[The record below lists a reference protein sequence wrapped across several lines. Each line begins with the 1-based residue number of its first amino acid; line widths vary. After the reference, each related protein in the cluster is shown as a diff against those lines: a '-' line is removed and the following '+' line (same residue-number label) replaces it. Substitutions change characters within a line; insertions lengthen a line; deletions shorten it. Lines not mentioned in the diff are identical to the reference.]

1 MAPSSSALVEVPSP
15 ASAPPPEED
24 AELPVDL
31 SQLPSIP
38 AAQSLLLINNF
49 VANTTRFLN
58 HFAHECEERIT
69 RVSDNVTR
77 VEILLAILEAKLS
90 SIPDLNVSDA
100 EVAAAAAD
108 GDATSL
114 NLAANQMDLGISDQD
129 LPSMEAAAAN
139 GTPMP
144 PPPPPPEEE
153 GASIE
158 GLPPPPPPPPS
169 TDGMEGAL
177 IVPPPPSSP
186 TASLPPPPPSS
197 MGDFDDEAEE
207 MQSDGPSVLKLK
219 DDPAYAKYFTMRRLG
234 IPDQVIEHK
243 LLMDGMDP
251 NILNMDPDGPSPS
264 GGLAP
269 TMDAEPTGPILPIMP
284 PPPPQSEDESDSED
298 DERME
303 LPPPSL
309 SEARSAERRPSGN
322 IGMPFPQHAPP
333 ISPTSSVGGPA
344 SLFGDGPPAP
354 PPPPPPSSTGRPAP
368 PVSEMSSSDDDIEE
382 FDADEPSPPSV
393 DSGVM
398 KLKDDPAFE
407 KYFKM
412 RKLVM
417 PDGVIQHKLTMD
429 GVTIDIL
436 NMDPEGPSPNATAPL
451 QPYPMLRGPSA
462 TRIQEVE
469 AAGEAVLRHVEQL
482 DTLINA
488 SATLKSVKT
497 STRRPSRG
505 QKQILGYLEKQ
516 ARTALTSD
524 VDLDGASNADDA
536 SSVASSGLHGNSRK
550 VFPQTDSKLET
561 IGSGDLSDV
570 IDSKAG
576 DAALRRKSMR
586 KSLAERLS
594 SLVLDEPDG
603 RRSVASS
610 SIHQRKNSRAE
621 SRRRSS
627 TATGRNS
634 NFESRR
640 RSTTVTASIMEDVS
654 KFKQTVSRMFEKASQ
669 IKLDEERSARVA
681 ELVDSEVM
689 VLNASQLAQSQKR
702 KANQF
707 TISTHSTFRHW
718 WDFVIT
724 VSIAYVIITTPI
736 KVGFEVQSTGISY
749 ALDAAVDVIYL
760 IEMVLNFFTSYEDDA
775 TGEEIKDLD
784 KIRRSYIQSWFLVD
798 AVSSFPSSLIGT
810 TNGLLTLSKIL
821 KVARVAKVSDSG
833 LVRTVSGHIDRS
845 MNPSMLRML
854 KLTVIFIVSQHL
866 IACTYYYISL
876 NQSVETTWAPTHEVR
891 SSGSLGQQ
899 YVDAFYFAIMVTT
912 ANDVNPTTPIEKLFT
927 SVMLFVGIVIN
938 ASIIGSAANLLANLD
953 KEEIARKNQM
963 DSINDY
969 LRFKKVPLVLQN
981 KIRRYYDYALTTR
994 LQDPTEK
1001 LFADLP
1007 DRLKLLLKLN
1017 LHSEFVL
1024 KVPLFRA
1031 LSHSGVVAVVQ
1042 CLVPIVAMPGE
1053 VIIVCGEVASEFYFI
1068 KTGQVSLCVPGMVD
1082 NIPLGNL
1089 GEGSFFGE
1097 TSLLTGQPTTAEV
1110 KAERMCELMY
1120 LSKDNFEAIVDRF
1133 PTFFLAV
1140 RRISESRMQTAQNI
1154 QKMSKMNRRPTQTPK
1169 TRKLSFRTVAQAA
1182 VLKARIGDRLET
1194 LTSRTGTSGRSEGR
1208 MGSIV
1213 GNGKSF
1219 LSSGR
1224 RKPIPSF
1231 SANFIERLSLAQAR
1245 HLTRLRTMRDMQTT
1259 PDEDV
1264 FWD

>member
-1 MAPSSSALVEVPSP
+1 
-15 ASAPPPEED
+15 
-24 AELPVDL
+24 
-31 SQLPSIP
+31 
-38 AAQSLLLINNF
+38 
-49 VANTTRFLN
+49 
-58 HFAHECEERIT
+58 
-69 RVSDNVTR
+69 
-77 VEILLAILEAKLS
+77 
-90 SIPDLNVSDA
+90 
-100 EVAAAAAD
+100 
-108 GDATSL
+108 
-114 NLAANQMDLGISDQD
+114 
-129 LPSMEAAAAN
+129 
-139 GTPMP
+139 
-144 PPPPPPEEE
+144 
-153 GASIE
+153 
-158 GLPPPPPPPPS
+158 
-169 TDGMEGAL
+169 MEGSSEEPTTAVGQTPAVA
-177 IVPPPPSSP
+177 IVAETASSP
-186 TASLPPPPPSS
+186 TA
-197 MGDFDDEAEE
+197 
-207 MQSDGPSVLKLK
+207 
-219 DDPAYAKYFTMRRLG
+219 PAA
-234 IPDQVIEHK
+234 V
-243 LLMDGMDP
+243 
-251 NILNMDPDGPSPS
+251 
-264 GGLAP
+264 AP
-269 TMDAEPTGPILPIMP
+269 TSTTQEGLSTEEAGTRATEAASKPGTNLSTTPIQP
-284 PPPPQSEDESDSED
+284 
-298 DERME
+298 
-303 LPPPSL
+303 
-309 SEARSAERRPSGN
+309 
-322 IGMPFPQHAPP
+322 H
-333 ISPTSSVGGPA
+333 
-344 SLFGDGPPAP
+344 
-354 PPPPPPSSTGRPAP
+354 
-368 PVSEMSSSDDDIEE
+368 
-382 FDADEPSPPSV
+382 
-393 DSGVM
+393 
-398 KLKDDPAFE
+398 
-407 KYFKM
+407 
-412 RKLVM
+412 
-417 PDGVIQHKLTMD
+417 
-429 GVTIDIL
+429 
-436 NMDPEGPSPNATAPL
+436 PL
-451 QPYPMLRGPSA
+451 LRGPSA
-462 TRIQEVE
+462 ARIQEVE

-497 STRRPSRG
+497 STRRPSRS

-524 VDLDGASNADDA
+524 VDVDGASVADDA
-536 SSVASSGLHGNSRK
+536 SSVASSGPHGNSRK
-550 VFPQTDSKLET
+550 VFPHVDNKLET
-561 IGSGDLSDV
+561 IGSGDLTDV
-570 IDSKAG
+570 MDSKVA
-576 DAALRRKSMR
+576 DASIRGKSMR
-586 KSLAERLS
+586 KSLVERLS
-594 SLVLDEPDG
+594 SLVQDEPDG
-603 RRSVASS
+603 RRSVAPSS
-610 SIHQRKNSRAE
+610 VHQRRNSRAE

-627 TATGRNS
+627 AATGRTS

-640 RSTTVTASIMEDVS
+640 RSTVTASIMEDVS

-689 VLNASQLAQSQKR
+689 VLNATQLAQSQKR
-702 KANQF
+702 KANQL
-707 TISTHSTFRHW
+707 TISIHSTFRHW

-724 VSIAYVIITTPI
+724 VSIAYVIILTPI

-749 ALDAAVDVIYL
+749 ALDAVVDIIYL

-784 KIRRSYIQSWFLVD
+784 KIRRNYIQSWFLVD

-854 KLTVIFIVSQHL
+854 KLTVIFLVSQHL

-876 NQSVETTWAPTHEVR
+876 NQSVETTWAPNHEIR
-891 SSGSLGQQ
+891 HSNSLGQQ

-994 LQDPTEK
+994 LQDPTEN

-1017 LHSEFVL
+1017 LHSEFVR

-1031 LSHSGVVAVVQ
+1031 LSHSGVVAIVQ
-1042 CLVPIVAMPGE
+1042 CLVPVVAMPGE

-1068 KTGQVSLCVPGMVD
+1068 KTGQVSLCVPGLVD

-1154 QKMSKMNRRPTQTPK
+1154 QKMSKMNRRPTQMFK
-1169 TRKLSFRTVAQAA
+1169 TKKLSFRTVAQAA
-1182 VLKARIGDRLET
+1182 VLKARLGDRLET
-1194 LTSRTGTSGRSEGR
+1194 LTSRSGTSGRAGTSEGR

-1213 GNGKSF
+1213 GNGRNF
-1219 LSSGR
+1219 LSGGR
-1224 RKPIPSF
+1224 RKQIPSF
-1231 SANFIERLSLAQAR
+1231 NVNFIERLSLAQAR
-1245 HLTRLRTMRDMQTT
+1245 HLTRLRAMKDMQTT
-1259 PDEDV
+1259 TDEDV

>member
-1 MAPSSSALVEVPSP
+1 MGEGDS
-15 ASAPPPEED
+15 EEPTT
-24 AELPVDL
+24 AVD
-31 SQLPSIP
+31 QTP
-38 AAQSLLLINNF
+38 AAAI
-49 VANTTRFLN
+49 
-58 HFAHECEERIT
+58 
-69 RVSDNVTR
+69 VT
-77 VEILLAILEAKLS
+77 ET
-90 SIPDLNVSDA
+90 
-100 EVAAAAAD
+100 AAAATASTV
-108 GDATSL
+108 AAPTSTSQAEL
-114 NLAANQMDLGISDQD
+114 WTGEPGAR
-129 LPSMEAAAAN
+129 EAASSPKPGEAL
-139 GTPMP
+139 
-144 PPPPPPEEE
+144 
-153 GASIE
+153 
-158 GLPPPPPPPPS
+158 LPNLSVAPLQPRPLVKGPS
-169 TDGMEGAL
+169 TTRIQE
-177 IVPPPPSSP
+177 V
-186 TASLPPPPPSS
+186 
-197 MGDFDDEAEE
+197 EA
-207 MQSDGPSVLKLK
+207 
-219 DDPAYAKYFTMRRLG
+219 A
-234 IPDQVIEHK
+234 
-243 LLMDGMDP
+243 
-251 NILNMDPDGPSPS
+251 
-264 GGLAP
+264 
-269 TMDAEPTGPILPIMP
+269 
-284 PPPPQSEDESDSED
+284 
-298 DERME
+298 
-303 LPPPSL
+303 
-309 SEARSAERRPSGN
+309 
-322 IGMPFPQHAPP
+322 
-333 ISPTSSVGGPA
+333 ISPKPGAALLSTSSA
-344 SLFGDGPPAP
+344 
-354 PPPPPPSSTGRPAP
+354 
-368 PVSEMSSSDDDIEE
+368 
-382 FDADEPSPPSV
+382 
-393 DSGVM
+393 
-398 KLKDDPAFE
+398 
-407 KYFKM
+407 
-412 RKLVM
+412 
-417 PDGVIQHKLTMD
+417 
-429 GVTIDIL
+429 
-436 NMDPEGPSPNATAPL
+436 APL